1 MFMGPRTNLSF
12 LGAQASLM
20 KYSRVKKLM
29 VITSTT
35 LIIFN
40 RMGRSTFP
48 SSFSCSSSIV
58 ELLFIYQLI
67 YGLINSTNYII
78 NVNVEMRTI
87 VREKNAQKL
96 KVGESLAERSGGF
109 DLS

>member
-1 MFMGPRTNLSF
+1 MFIGPRINLSF
-12 LGAQASLM
+12 RGAQASLM

-40 RMGRSTFP
+40 RMGMSTFP
-48 SSFSCSSSIV
+48 SSFSWSSSIV
-58 ELLFIYQLI
+58 DMM
-67 YGLINSTNYII
+67 
-78 NVNVEMRTI
+78 NVNVDMRTI

-96 KVGESLAERSGGF
+96 KLGESLAE
-109 DLS
+109 LILC

>member
-1 MFMGPRTNLSF
+1 MFMGPLTNFSF

-29 VITSTT
+29 VMTSTT

-58 ELLFIYQLI
+58 EMMKVKVL
-67 YGLINSTNYII
+67 
-78 NVNVEMRTI
+78 MRTI

-96 KVGESLAERSGGF
+96 KAGESDAE
-109 DLS
+109 LV